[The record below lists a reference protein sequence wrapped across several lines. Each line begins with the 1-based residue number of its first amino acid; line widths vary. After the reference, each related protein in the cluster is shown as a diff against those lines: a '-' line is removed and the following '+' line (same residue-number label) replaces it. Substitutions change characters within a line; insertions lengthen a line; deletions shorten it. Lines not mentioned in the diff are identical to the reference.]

1 LRLGFFSTA
10 LGKLHAKCAV
20 IDREVVFIGS
30 MNFDPRSDYHNTE
43 MGLFIHSPTLAQQV
57 LKLVDVIKEQGAYQV
72 RLAPNG
78 QDVQWEVLGA
88 AGQPP
93 LLEEPETNM
102 WSRFMIDVLSLIAPE
117 DLL

>member
-1 LRLGFFSTA
+1 
-10 LGKLHAKCAV
+10 
-20 IDREVVFIGS
+20 

-43 MGLFIHSPTLAQQV
+43 MGLFIQSSTLAQQV
-57 LKLVDVIKEQGAYQV
+57 LKLVDVIKQQGSYQV

-78 QDVQWEVLGA
+78 KDVQWEVVGGT
-88 AGQPP
+88 GQAP
-93 LLEEPETNM
+93 LVEEPETTM